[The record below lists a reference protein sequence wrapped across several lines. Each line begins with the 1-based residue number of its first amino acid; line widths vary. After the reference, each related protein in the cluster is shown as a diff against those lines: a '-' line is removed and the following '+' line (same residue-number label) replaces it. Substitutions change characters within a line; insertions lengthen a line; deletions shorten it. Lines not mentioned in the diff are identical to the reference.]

1 MFESNSTI
9 RKIQKEDSVTYN
21 TFWLVLTSTLIL
33 GCSPLPGAVSVLK
46 YHNDNGGTGV
56 NSAETVLT
64 PAKVA
69 NNFGKL
75 YSLPVDGQIY
85 AQPLY
90 LSGVT
95 IPGVGVKNILYV
107 ATEHNSV
114 YAFDAD
120 SSSATPVWQVNLGL
134 PMQCSSIPGCNR
146 DLLPEIGI
154 TSTPVIDV
162 NRQAIYVVA
171 ETFNSGNAAFTLHS
185 LDLVSGTEK
194 RGSPVVIAG
203 QVAGTSSEGNGT
215 VVPFNAFMHWQRA
228 ALLGLNGN
236 VYVAFG
242 GHQDTPPY
250 HGWIFG
256 YDGLSLRR
264 TDVKCMSPD
273 AGYSGIWQGGEG
285 LTADN
290 AGFIYLATGNGL
302 LTASTQGR
310 DYGDSVLK
318 LNSLA
323 HLDVTGYFSP
333 SDQVAMNNRD
343 ADLGSGGVLVIPGS
357 VAQSAP
363 RLLAGGKDGR
373 VFLLDSGNLSGFNP
387 TDSVLQEFQASTR
400 IFSGKI
406 FFNNA
411 LYTWGSS
418 DFLKRYAF
426 NGTSLSAS
434 SASTFQ
440 IASGYSNEPAM
451 SISANGVTNG
461 ILWASW
467 AISGSSSGTAVPGT
481 LHAFDASDVSVELW
495 NSERSA
501 GDTAGSW
508 AKWCPPTIAN
518 GKVFLATFDKSVT
531 VFGLH

>member
-1 MFESNSTI
+1 VIYATCRFVFI
-9 RKIQKEDSVTYN
+9 AI
-21 TFWLVLTSTLIL
+21 LIL
-33 GCSPLPGAVSVLK
+33 ASSLLQGAVSVLK

-56 NSAETVLT
+56 NGQETILT
-64 PAKVA
+64 PANVA
-69 NNFGKL
+69 TSFGKL

-90 LSGVT
+90 LPGVT
-95 IPGVGVKNILYV
+95 IPAAGVKNVLYV

-120 SSSATPVWQVNLGL
+120 SSSAAPLWQVNLGT

-162 NRQAIYVVA
+162 GRQAIYVVA
-171 ETFNSGNAAFTLHS
+171 ETFNSGNAAFTLHA
-185 LDLVSGTEK
+185 LDLVSGSEK

-215 VVPFNAFMHWQRA
+215 SITFNAFMHWQRA

-264 TDVKCMSPD
+264 TDIKCVSPD

-302 LTASTQGR
+302 LTANTQGR

-323 HLDVTGYFSP
+323 HLEVTGWFSP
-333 SDQVAMNNRD
+333 SNQIAMSNAD
-343 ADLGSGGVLVIPGS
+343 ADLGAGGVLVIPGS

-373 VFLLDSGNLSGFNP
+373 VFLLDSGNLSGYNP
-387 TDSVLQEFQASTR
+387 NADSVLQEFQATTHL
-400 IFSGKI
+400 FSGKI

-411 LYTWGSS
+411 LYTWGSG
-418 DFLKRYAF
+418 DTLKRFAF
-426 NGTSLSAS
+426 GGTSFSIS
-434 SASTFQ
+434 SASTFH
-440 IASGYSNEPAM
+440 IAGGYSNEPAM
-451 SISANGVTNG
+451 SVSANGVTNG

-481 LHAFDASDVSVELW
+481 LHAFDASNVSVELW
-495 NSERSA
+495 NSDRSA

-508 AKWCPPTIAN
+508 AKWCPPTIAD
-518 GKVFLATFDKSVT
+518 GKVFLATFDGSVT
-531 VFGLH
+531 VYGLR